1 MGRPQPVQ
9 QGGCSG
15 SATCASACLQ
25 NQNWYGT
32 WYYPTPKPEEAEED
46 STTKPNYNQNQ
57 FAGCQ
62 YSDCAYNAGYYGSSC
77 GLRPMLNYGNSP
89 CEATKSGA
97 TFPIATAICALQI
110 AKVTVKMADTAIQ
123 ENVLVSKEFSK
134 TTMLLTMTI
143 LLLLLLHKKEG
154 Q

>member
-1 MGRPQPVQ
+1 METVLVEQPMVGPKATVVQ
-9 QGGCSG
+9 
-15 SATCASACLQ
+15 
-25 NQNWYGT
+25 
-32 WYYPTPKPEEAEED
+32 
-46 STTKPNYNQNQ
+46 
-57 FAGCQ
+57 
-62 YSDCAYNAGYYGSSC
+62 
-77 GLRPMLNYGNSP
+77 
-89 CEATKSGA
+89 ATKSGA

-110 AKVTVKMADTAIQ
+110 AKVTDKMADTAIQ